1 MKGQI
6 KMTQVRQTGSPVG
19 TDCTRALMKLP
30 SLSVQIPGRNTVSC
44 NGLSPLSESEGCGH
58 QTASQA
64 SYGEANT
71 FASTST
77 GRTPLLL

>member
-6 KMTQVRQTGSPVG
+6 KMTQVRQAESPMG
-19 TDCTRALMKLP
+19 TDCTRALVKLP
-30 SLSVQIPGRNTVSC
+30 SLSVLIPGRNTVGC

-64 SYGEANT
+64 SYREANI
-71 FASTST
+71 FANSST